1 MRKAITALI
10 ITLLLVQ
17 SAFGASTRQATEN
30 ISDSDM
36 ADKLVGEGKIPM
48 YVRDKGKFVYNSE
61 FAIVGISGINVN
73 LRSQPN
79 ANANV
84 VAQISK
90 DDTDKWPAYLGEWTH
105 PNGERWI
112 LGEIRRNR
120 KPQCVWIYAEYAE
133 PMTEETF
140 SDVKNEINDSDFPDD
155 LPSDVPTDQPKKVSA
170 PAKKNINLSS
180 PEEAAEFLEERLIE
194 LEKIIP
200 SGSLEY
206 LDSQT
211 EQNRET
217 CWEFSYQFNFTET
230 GRYAISPSGKIYE
243 YGNDKYSLVT
253 Q

>member
-10 ITLLLVQ
+10 ITLLLVP

-48 YVRDKGKFVYNSE
+48 YVRDKGKFIYNSE

-79 ANANV
+79 VNANV
-84 VAQISK
+84 VAQLSK
-90 DDTDKWPAYLGEWTH
+90 NDKDKWPSYLGEWTH
-105 PNGERWI
+105 PNGEHWI
-112 LGEIRRNR
+112 LGEIRRNG
-120 KPQCVWIYAEYAE
+120 KQKCVWIFAEYAE

-140 SDVKNEINDSDFPDD
+140 SDIKNEINDSDLPDD
-155 LPSDVPTDQPKKVSA
+155 LPSDVPIDRPQKSSA
-170 PAKKNINLSS
+170 PAKKNISLSS
-180 PEEAAEFLEERLIE
+180 AEEAAEFLEERLIE

-200 SGSLEY
+200 SGSLEH

-211 EQNRET
+211 EQNGET

-230 GRYAISPSGKIYE
+230 GHYAISPSGKIYE